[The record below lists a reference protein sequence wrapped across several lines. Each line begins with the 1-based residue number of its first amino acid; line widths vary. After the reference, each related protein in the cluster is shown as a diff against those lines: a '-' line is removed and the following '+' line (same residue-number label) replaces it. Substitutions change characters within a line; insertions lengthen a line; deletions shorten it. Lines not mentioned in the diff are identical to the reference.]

1 MAMIPARELF
11 VMSPNVLRNLV
22 LKSIDPKLVPLEW
35 ECVEKDPIKNL
46 QNLLNISSPLMDR
59 FQTAEQFFAFIAS
72 VVGFPGSHTFFGIPK
87 TEVYC
92 QRSAIYSSLSK
103 REYVYKTDFYYL
115 LQGCIQACPMRRL
128 ESELAVSLIA
138 YFLKFKESK
147 VKIFEMAQ
155 LVPGMY
161 CNLQHAVAAFNKS
174 FPTAT
179 LVKDDRFQ
187 GMSIEGAADVFST
200 VLGTNGEDGGDILN
214 LLKTF
219 DTKIPIKRKP
229 RAYMPVLVWVMWITD
244 TFRKFIESNSKMMTS
259 KSDPVEKTND
269 SKVIVRLFHS
279 EKHKFVFAHELL
291 HEIKMEGFEVSEFED
306 ELQKESTD
314 VAISL
319 REIFEIVP
327 KEILKHIEFVNLDL
341 FYISTPIP
349 LFNGKYWACPP
360 SGQQQVYVKEEQIN
374 KDIQEDET
382 NEQPEIENQDENVS
396 KPTKLDNPK
405 RVKISKKKKK
415 KKVAMISQT
424 PKPTSNESEACPK
437 CYRASLYT
445 RKANEKLKLDKIE
458 TKALKKK
465 VTQMEKAEEQK
476 NQEVLEKDA
485 RIRALEKIV
494 ESQKK
499 ELAAKE
505 EESRIKIQNLE
516 KQLEEKDEIIETLE
530 SKQSKANDKNEL
542 VRDVLF
548 NLLEV
553 RATINAENPISKV
566 TELVNQLMMKTECEE
581 VKNNAQIELAEYQ
594 HECNTFITTVDTNLE
609 LVRENHNI
617 DLVHLPKL
625 PLFPVLSEGFRKDY
639 KNAMKSDVPNICQS
653 LLTSP
658 ETSTETDPNELMDT
672 ECLICLDDMESE
684 ENTMK
689 CDCCKRRYHDGCI
702 KNWFETKRSCPTC
715 NSGLL
720 DDDEFPTLS

>member
-11 VMSPNVLRNLV
+11 VMSPNVLKNLV
-22 LKSIDPKLVPLEW
+22 RKSIDPKLVPLEW
-35 ECVEKDPIKNL
+35 ECDEKDSIKNL
-46 QNLLNISSPLMDR
+46 QNLLHISSHLMER

-72 VVGFPGSHTFFGIPK
+72 VVGFPGSHRFFEIPK

-115 LQGCIQACPMRRL
+115 LQGCILACPMRRL

-147 VKIFEMAQ
+147 VKMFEMAQ

-161 CNLQHAVAAFNKS
+161 CNLQHAVTAFNKS

-179 LVKDDRFQ
+179 LAKDDRFQ

-200 VLGTNGEDGGDILN
+200 VLGTNGEEGDDILN

-229 RAYMPVLVWVMWITD
+229 RAYMPVLVWVMWVTD
-244 TFRKFIESNSKMMTS
+244 TFRKFIESNSKIMTS
-259 KSDPVEKTND
+259 KSEPVEKTND

-279 EKHKFVFAHELL
+279 DKHKFVFAHELL
-291 HEIKMEGFEVSEFED
+291 HEIKMEGFDVSEFED
-306 ELQKESTD
+306 DLQKESPD

-360 SGQQQVYVKEEQIN
+360 SGQQQVYVKEEQV
-374 KDIQEDET
+374 KQDIQEEESD
-382 NEQPEIENQDENVS
+382 EQPEIENQEENDP
-396 KPTKLDNPK
+396 KPTENRK
-405 RVKISKKKKK
+405 RVKMSKKK
-415 KKVAMISQT
+415 KKVAMVSQT

-445 RKANEKLKLDKIE
+445 RKANEKLRLDKIE

-465 VTQMEKAEEQK
+465 VSQMEKAEEQMK
-476 NQEVLEKDA
+476 QEVLEKDA
-485 RIRALEKIV
+485 RIRALEKMV

-499 ELAAKE
+499 EMAAKE
-505 EESRIKIQNLE
+505 EESQIKIENLE
-516 KQLEEKDEIIETLE
+516 KQHKEKNKIIETLE
-530 SKQSKANDKNEL
+530 SKQSKSNDKNEL

-548 NLLEV
+548 NLLEI
-553 RATINAENPISKV
+553 RATINAENPIAKA
-566 TELVNQLMMKTECEE
+566 TELIHQVMMKTECEE
-581 VKNNAQIELAEYQ
+581 VRNNSEIELAEYQ
-594 HECNTFITTVDTNLE
+594 HNCNTFITAVDTNLE
-609 LVRENHNI
+609 LIRGNQNI
-617 DLVHLPKL
+617 DLDHLPKL
-625 PLFPVLSEGFRKDY
+625 PLFPVLAEVFRKDY
-639 KNAMKSDVPNICQS
+639 KNTMKSDVPNICPS
-653 LLTSP
+653 LLICS
-658 ETSTETDPNELMDT
+658 ETSSEFNPNELMDT

-702 KNWFETKRSCPTC
+702 RNWLETKRICPTC

-720 DDDEFPTLS
+720 DSDEFPKLS

>member
-11 VMSPNVLRNLV
+11 VMSPNVLKNLV
-22 LKSIDPKLVPLEW
+22 RKSIDPKLIPLEW
-35 ECVEKDPIKNL
+35 ECVEKDAIKNL
-46 QNLLNISSPLMDR
+46 QNLLHISSPLLER

-72 VVGFPGSHTFFGIPK
+72 VVGFPGSHTFFEIPK

-147 VKIFEMAQ
+147 VKMFEMAQ

-161 CNLQHAVAAFNKS
+161 CKLQQSVAAFNKS
-174 FPTAT
+174 FPSAT
-179 LVKDDRFQ
+179 LSKDDRFQ

-200 VLGTNGEDGGDILN
+200 VLGTHGEEGDDILN

-219 DTKIPIKRKP
+219 DMKIPIKRKP

-244 TFRKFIESNSKMMTS
+244 TFRKFIESNSKIMTS
-259 KSDPVEKTND
+259 KSEPVEKTDD

-291 HEIKMEGFEVSEFED
+291 HEIKIEGFDVSEFED
-306 ELQKESTD
+306 DLQKESPD

-327 KEILKHIEFVNLDL
+327 KEILKHIELVNLDL

-360 SGQQQVYVKEEQIN
+360 SGQQQVYVKEEQV
-374 KDIQEDET
+374 KQDIQEEET
-382 NEQPEIENQDENVS
+382 NEQPEIENQEENVP
-396 KPTKLDNPK
+396 KPTENQKKVKL
-405 RVKISKKKKK
+405 SKKK
-415 KKVAMISQT
+415 KKVATISQT
-424 PKPTSNESEACPK
+424 PKPTSKESEACPK

-445 RKANEKLKLDKIE
+445 RKANEKLRLDKIE

-465 VTQMEKAEEQK
+465 VSQLEKAEEQN

-485 RIRALEKIV
+485 RIRVLEKMV

-499 ELAAKE
+499 QMAAKE
-505 EESRIKIQNLE
+505 EESRLKIENFE
-516 KQLEEKDEIIETLE
+516 KQLKEKNEIIKNLE
-530 SKQSKANDKNEL
+530 SKQSKANDKHDL

-566 TELVNQLMMKTECEE
+566 TEIVNQLMAKTDCEE
-581 VKNNAQIELAEYQ
+581 VKNNAEIELAEYQ
-594 HECNTFITTVDTNLE
+594 HNCNAFITAVDTNLQ
-609 LVRENHNI
+609 LIRENQNI
-617 DLVHLPKL
+617 DFDQLPKL

-639 KNAMKSDVPNICQS
+639 KNTMKSEVPNICQS
-653 LLTSP
+653 LLTFY
-658 ETSTETDPNELMDT
+658 ETSSEFNPNELMDT
-672 ECLICLDDMESE
+672 ECLICLEDMESE

-689 CDCCKRRYHDGCI
+689 CDCCKRRYHDRCI
-702 KNWFETKRSCPTC
+702 RNWLETKRSCPTC

-720 DDDEFPTLS
+720 DNDEFPVLS